1 MNSRDKASWC
11 RGKERLQNPK
21 NMKKTK
27 KPTTCY
33 ACGGTFEDGETT
45 FTADF
50 GSGVVVV
57 RNVPA
62 WICSQ
67 CGMEWIDDKIA
78 DKIERIVDDAKEK
91 HSVVEVMS
99 LSA

>member
-1 MNSRDKASWC
+1 MGR
-11 RGKERLQNPK
+11 
-21 NMKKTK
+21 
-27 KPTTCY
+27 
-33 ACGGTFEDGETT
+33 TT

-50 GSGVVVV
+50 GSGVVVI

-62 WICSQ
+62 TVCSQ
-67 CGMEWIDDKIA
+67 CGMEWLDDMIT
-78 DKIERIVDDAKEK
+78 DKIEVIVKEAKEK